1 MPEFRQIAAD
11 KATTM
16 GHIKRHH
23 LDDTFVKV
31 PPQVEIDE
39 LDRYLGPL
47 WERIVAAEVENLT
60 IAALRDALLPE
71 LLSGRLR
78 VAEARATRRGQR
90 RERDYRV
97 HC

>member
-23 LDDTFVKV
+23 LDDA
-31 PPQVEIDE
+31 QVRIPVRSELAE
-39 LDRYLGPL
+39 LDSVISPHWSRALSADL
-47 WERIVAAEVENLT
+47 ESRTLAE
-60 IAALRDALLPE
+60 LRDALLPE

-78 VAEARATRRGQR
+78 VPVAEQLVESTT
-90 RERDYRV
+90 
-97 HC
+97 